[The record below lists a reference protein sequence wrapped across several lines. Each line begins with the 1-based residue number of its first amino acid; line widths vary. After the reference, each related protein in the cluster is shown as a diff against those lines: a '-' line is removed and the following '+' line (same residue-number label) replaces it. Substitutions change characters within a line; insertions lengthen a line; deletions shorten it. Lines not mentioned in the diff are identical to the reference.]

1 LLKRLAETD
10 VVEDV
15 LVKLDIRTVILVG
28 GCDFG
33 RCPLAARLP
42 AALWP
47 VIDEPVLL
55 RLLDHLADEG
65 ITRATVCCRQE
76 VRAAVEAACTGSRL
90 NVVLAVEELSSGTA
104 GCLREAAASDA
115 GDLLLV
121 LSGSMMVPPP
131 IAGLVEQHCAS
142 DGQLTMVFN
151 AGWGPEAAHVPLAEI
166 YLCRPEILNY
176 VPSGGYSDI
185 KEGLVPSVLQAGG
198 TVHPIVL
205 DREVGNFRDRRGYL
219 TALAGFFRNH
229 AWEGGDR
236 PARQGSEED
245 IVLRGAD
252 VFVHPTARICGPVA
266 IADHARIM
274 EGAIVIGP
282 ALIGRDAVVGENG
295 AVVRSAL
302 WANAEVG
309 AWCRIHESIVDYHTR
324 VPDGTEV
331 IEHASCADVSDA
343 SPGAQQTLQE
353 GRSVRVGDERIWP
366 CVDRLRGRLPAWVP
380 LSPRQFAFTLGGVG
394 ILLALLWSYWPTF
407 TSLVEVWQKS
417 DEYSSGLLV
426 PFLAAYVVWSRRQ
439 DLGSVPVRPALFW
452 GIGLFLLVQAMR
464 AAGLYLM
471 FQSAERLS
479 LILSVAALVLLLM
492 GWTYLRKLATTL
504 LFLSLMLPWPNR
516 VQTAVALPLQRWA
529 TTSAVFCLE
538 LVGYEIVR
546 DGNVI
551 HIGDDSVAVAEACNG
566 LRMITAFFVI
576 SGLVV
581 LLARR
586 TWWEKLVVL
595 FSSLPIALL
604 CNTLRLAITT
614 VFFTVLEGEIWEQR
628 FHDWGGYAMMPLA
641 LAMVVGE
648 LWLLA
653 RLTTSPTEAEPAIIS
668 RRQAQRVP
676 DS

>member
-1 LLKRLAETD
+1 MQKDILE
-10 VVEDV
+10 
-15 LVKLDIRTVILVG
+15 KLDIRTVILVG
-28 GCDFG
+28 GRDFG

-47 VIDEPVLL
+47 VIDKPVLV

-76 VRAAVEAACTGSRL
+76 VRAAVEAVCTGSRL
-90 NVVLAVEELSSGTA
+90 NVVLAVEELLSGTA
-104 GCLREAAASDA
+104 GGLRDAAASDA

-131 IAGLVEQHCAS
+131 IAGLVGQHCAS
-142 DGQLTMVFN
+142 GAQLTMVFN
-151 AGWGPEAAHVPLAEI
+151 PGWGPEAVHVPLAEL
-166 YLCRPEILNY
+166 YLCRPEILNH

-185 KEGLVPSVLQAGG
+185 KEGLVPSVLRAGG
-198 TVHPIVL
+198 TVHPTVL

-219 TALAGFFRNH
+219 TALEGFFRNQ
-229 AWEGGDR
+229 ACKGAEY
-236 PARQGSEED
+236 PARRYSGED
-245 IVLRGAD
+245 FVLRGAD

-274 EGAIVIGP
+274 EGTIVIGP
-282 ALIGRDAVVGENG
+282 AIIGPATVLGENS
-295 AVVRSAL
+295 AVIRSAL

-309 AWCRIHESIVDYHTR
+309 ARCRVHESIVGYRTR
-324 VPDGTEV
+324 VPDGMEV
-331 IEHASCADVSDA
+331 VEQAFSAGVSDE
-343 SPGAQQTLQE
+343 SPADKQTQQG
-353 GRSVRVGDERIWP
+353 GRGVCVGGEWVQS
-366 CVDRLRGRLPAWVP
+366 CFGRLTGRLPAWLP
-380 LSPRQFAFTLGGVG
+380 LSPGQSAFMLGGVG

-407 TSLVEVWQKS
+407 TSLLDVWQKS

-426 PFLAAYVVWSRRQ
+426 PFLTAYVVWSRRH
-439 DLGSVPVRPALFW
+439 DLASLSFRPAVLW
-452 GIGLFLLVQAMR
+452 GVGFFLLVQVMR
-464 AAGLYLM
+464 AAGLYFM
-471 FQSAERLS
+471 FPSAERLS
-479 LILSVAALVLLLM
+479 LILSIAALILLLM
-492 GWTYLRKLATTL
+492 GWKYLRKLATTL

-538 LVGYEIVR
+538 LVGYEIAR

-551 HIGDDSVAVAEACNG
+551 RIGDESVAVAEACNG
-566 LRMITAFFVI
+566 LRMVTAFFVI

-586 TWWEKLVVL
+586 TWWEKLVIL

-614 VFFTVLEGEIWEQR
+614 VFFTVLEGDIWEQR

-668 RRQAQRVP
+668 RRQAQHVP